1 MNTMVYNLETI
12 DKAKWNKKAIEKSV
26 ACQTYEWAL
35 ANDSTTNEPLFIVA
49 RDKGEWVGGWLI
61 FRNNIPLFSSIN
73 IPSEPL
79 IMDEM
84 RPEIITEILWEGI
97 EKRNPVYVE
106 WLSYANSRW
115 KNEQFLKKKGFNK
128 IIKYGSHILDIGKT
142 EEDLWRELNKKHRN
156 VIRKAEKMGIVIE
169 ESNDIKNYH
178 LLSEESYKKSGGSGP
193 SHNRLK
199 RVYTYLNPKRMCRV
213 FFAKKDDK
221 IVAGAFMLLCG
232 NRITYL
238 HGATCKNPPTG
249 AANFLHWKMIRLF
262 KAEGFRLYDFGG
274 ASLNVDKDT
283 KGRGITRFKER
294 FGGELETFYGG
305 YKVYSPIR
313 KRLLEKVLKPSFNAF
328 FRFVLR

>member
-1 MNTMVYNLETI
+1 MNTIVYNLETI
-12 DKAKWNKKAIEKSV
+12 NKAKWNKMAIEKSV
-26 ACQTYEWAL
+26 ACQIYEWAL
-35 ANDSTTNEPLFIVA
+35 ANNSITNEPLFMVA
-49 RDKGEWVGGWLI
+49 MDKGEWVGGWLI
-61 FRNNIPLFSSIN
+61 FRHRIPFFSSIN

-79 IMDEM
+79 IVDKI
-84 RPEIITEILWEGI
+84 RSKTITKILWEEI
-97 EKRNPVYVE
+97 ERKNPVYIQ

-115 KNEQFLKKKGFNK
+115 KDAQFLKEKGFNK
-128 IIKYGSHILDIGKT
+128 IIKYGSHILDIDKT
-142 EEDLWRELNKKHRN
+142 EEDLWRGLNKKHRN
-156 VIRKAEKMGIVIE
+156 VIRKAEKMDIVTE
-169 ESNDIKNYH
+169 ESNDIKCYH
-178 LLSEESYKKSGGSGP
+178 LLSEESYKKSGGKGP
-193 SHNRLK
+193 SYNRLK
-199 RVYTYLNPKRMCRV
+199 RIYTYLNPKGMCRV

-262 KAEGFRLYDFGG
+262 KTEGFRLYDFGG

-283 KGRGITRFKER
+283 KGRGISRFKER

-328 FRFVLR
+328 FRFVQR